1 MPPGLYNAAINGQQ
15 AVVRMWLMF
24 VQSPNFAL
32 QHIFMIHTRWL
43 GMKKSCQKLIE
54 LKGLDPHVP
63 QSCSPCFHIS
73 VPLVPMSPYQCSPG
87 PPCLHISGTLLDPQ
101 VCQKD
106 AITGMEYTCGVN
118 PTWVINSVTFP
129 LLNFTVIYTVP
140 GSPR

>member
-54 LKGLDPHVP
+54 LKGLDPHLP

-87 PPCLHISGTLLDPQ
+87 PPCPHISVPLVPH
-101 VCQKD
+101 VS
-106 AITGMEYTCGVN
+106 I
-118 PTWVINSVTFP
+118 SVVLCWILRCVRRMP
-129 LLNFTVIYTVP
+129 LLGWNTPVGLIPP
-140 GSPR
+140 G